1 MKKFILHVTVDE
13 DTVKSASGEDDIM
26 TAIST
31 EAGWMH
37 DSGIFLDSVEEE
49 CS

>member
-13 DTVKSASGEDDIM
+13 EEVKKASGDEDIM
-26 TAIST
+26 NAIRT

-49 CS
+49 RS